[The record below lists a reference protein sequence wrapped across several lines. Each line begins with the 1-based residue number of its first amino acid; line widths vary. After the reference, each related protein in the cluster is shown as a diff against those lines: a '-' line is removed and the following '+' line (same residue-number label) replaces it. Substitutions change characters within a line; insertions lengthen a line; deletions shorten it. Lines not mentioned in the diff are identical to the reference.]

1 MARRKFIAI
10 AGNIGAGKTEL
21 THFLCKK
28 YKLTPFFEPN
38 DEHNERRAELSAHP
52 SWSFHGPR
60 PDGLGAWPSWR
71 EVFEQYERRVARHRG
86 TTFVGAHFGAGVI
99 CTLGSDDA
107 DAAKAVGQ
115 MGASH
120 QACEVSDIV
129 VDKQHRLVT
138 TPAYMLAQSISE
150 AASGIY
156 KLVDRVLEMTTE
168 D

>member
-1 MARRKFIAI
+1 M
-10 AGNIGAGKTEL
+10 
-21 THFLCKK
+21 
-28 YKLTPFFEPN
+28 
-38 DEHNERRAELSAHP
+38 
-52 SWSFHGPR
+52 
-60 PDGLGAWPSWR
+60 
-71 EVFEQYERRVARHRG
+71 
-86 TTFVGAHFGAGVI
+86 I